1 MNMKMWKDMLTE
13 RDGKERSYSQG
24 RVYLLWSVLAYYIT
38 IGFMTVKSL
47 RPDMGIEVVTL
58 QTIIDA
64 LQWSMG
70 LFAGYAFGGK
80 GLEVL
85 KTVLSSKLPG
95 SNQAAAPAAVTTA
108 APAVAPEERPA
119 P

>member
-1 MNMKMWKDMLTE
+1 MKMKMWKDMLTE
-13 RDGKERSYSQG
+13 KDGKDRNYSQG

-47 RPDMGIEVVTL
+47 RPDMGIEIVTL

-80 GLEVL
+80 GLDVL
-85 KTVLSSKLPG
+85 KTVLAGKG
-95 SNQAAAPAAVTTA
+95 QNANQAPNQ
-108 APAVAPEERPA
+108 APAVEAGERPVQ
-119 P
+119 

>member
-1 MNMKMWKDMLTE
+1 M
-13 RDGKERSYSQG
+13 
-24 RVYLLWSVLAYYIT
+24 T
-38 IGFMTVKSL
+38 IKSL

-85 KTVLSSKLPG
+85 KTVLASKLATPTT
-95 SNQAAAPAAVTTA
+95 SPTA
-108 APAVAPEERPA
+108 APTGAVAPPVEPEERPA